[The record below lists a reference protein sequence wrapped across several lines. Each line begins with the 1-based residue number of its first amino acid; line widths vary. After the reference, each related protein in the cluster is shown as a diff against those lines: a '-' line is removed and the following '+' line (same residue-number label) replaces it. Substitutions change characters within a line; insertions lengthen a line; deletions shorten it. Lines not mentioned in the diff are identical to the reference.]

1 MAALRYVILARLGV
15 GRILTAGIFSLISIG
30 LPRCYCECL
39 GTKRL
44 TSGMSECWYAIDS
57 LLDLPFDQA
66 IQTTGHLLLL
76 TMGADMGSV
85 PTGTSVLRS

>member
-1 MAALRYVILARLGV
+1 
-15 GRILTAGIFSLISIG
+15 
-30 LPRCYCECL
+30 
-39 GTKRL
+39 
-44 TSGMSECWYAIDS
+44 MSECWYAIDS

-66 IQTTGHLLLL
+66 IQTTGRLLLL